1 MFDGAFNNQT
11 GSNQN
16 FFAED
21 MNVDVDVTMNNNNA
35 QNMSSMMGMG
45 QTFQGGVSQP
55 IIEPMQERIV
65 NRTILHEVP
74 HICPMRT
81 RIINNHVFRHTFSP
95 AYSCC
100 EENTCTNV
108 QCGSCCGFNN
118 R

>member
-16 FFAED
+16 FFADD
-21 MNVDVDVTMNNNNA
+21 MNVDVDVTMSSNNM
-35 QNMSSMMGMG
+35 QNETPMMGG
-45 QTFQGGVSQP
+45 PTFQGGISQP

-65 NRTILHEVP
+65 NRTIMHEVP
-74 HICPMRT
+74 HVCPIRT
-81 RIINNHVFRHTFSP
+81 KIINNHVYRHTYSP

-108 QCGSCCGFNN
+108 QCGSCCCFNN